1 MVICSCNNCA
11 QIKRNFP
18 EGRGQLSELLRTSME
33 ISKRST
39 NVLNIYYVSDSVVRV
54 KNTKMNRTME
64 ALRNVL
70 QMVDRGM
77 KKDHSS
83 VVWRI

>member
-1 MVICSCNNCA
+1 
-11 QIKRNFP
+11 
-18 EGRGQLSELLRTSME
+18 ME
-33 ISKRST
+33 INKRST

-83 VVWRI
+83 VVW